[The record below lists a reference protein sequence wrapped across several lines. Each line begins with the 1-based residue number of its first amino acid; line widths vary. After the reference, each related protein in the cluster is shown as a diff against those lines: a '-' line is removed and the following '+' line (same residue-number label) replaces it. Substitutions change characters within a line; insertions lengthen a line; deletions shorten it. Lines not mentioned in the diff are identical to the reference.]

1 MSLFSELTPE
11 QKKLIK
17 NCKSKEETDTRLKG
31 FTALSPEE
39 LTVASGGD
47 YDPYSDLDTERYLAR
62 ERENCGSFGDTCKD
76 VKTEN
81 VCSDFATGKITGADF
96 FA

>member
-1 MSLFSELTPE
+1 MSLFSDLTPE

-17 NCKSKEETDTRLKG
+17 NCKSKEETDTLLKG
-31 FTALSPEE
+31 FTALAPEE
-39 LTVASGGD
+39 LSVVSGGD
-47 YDPYSDLDTERYLAR
+47 SETDIDPDVDPWEDR
-62 ERENCGSFGDTCKD
+62 ERKWGDTCKD

-81 VCSDFATGKITGADF
+81 VSNDFATGKITGADF